1 MWWIYEMLIVV
12 WQKHGWYIV
21 DNPIIHRGDAGGVFN
36 MNGMS
41 HISNKQLKN
50 SRNGQGWQLN
60 SNIHQQIYII
70 YISTWSGN
78 YVNLQLVTDGFSL
91 CLDLGGLNQRHHR
104 WSIRGLSSNM
114 AGKSPANEAF
124 MGNTLINGRLASQ
137 FWLNS
142 WTELNCWFGFMQK
155 WVNPMGFDSSSQG
168 DLGYSQP
175 PNI

>member
-1 MWWIYEMLIVV
+1 MVGISLTIPSSTVVTLGVCLIWTECPISQTAKEFWEWSGMAAKFKYSPANIY
-12 WQKHGWYIV
+12 Y
-21 DNPIIHRGDAGGVFN
+21 
-36 MNGMS
+36 
-41 HISNKQLKN
+41 
-50 SRNGQGWQLN
+50 
-60 SNIHQQIYII
+60 I